1 MENAF
6 GRMNFPKYILKLL
19 IICLLP
25 KFTLVTIKS
34 QAWVVDHNGGVKN
47 Y

>member
-1 MENAF
+1 MENDF

-34 QAWVVDHNGGVKN
+34 HAWAMDHNVGVMN